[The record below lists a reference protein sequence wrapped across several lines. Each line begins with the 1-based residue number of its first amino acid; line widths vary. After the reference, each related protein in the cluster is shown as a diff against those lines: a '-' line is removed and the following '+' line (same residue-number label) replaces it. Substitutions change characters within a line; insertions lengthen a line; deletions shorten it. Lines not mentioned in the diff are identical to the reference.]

1 MSSQPVSIEKHGS
14 VTVLSLDRPPANA
27 IDLELAEAV
36 ETAFTAAMA
45 DEPRALVLTGTGRF
59 FSAGLDLK
67 TVPSYSVA
75 QQRALLRAINRMLG
89 ALYGCPVPVV
99 GGVNGHAVAG
109 GFILALSA
117 DYRIGAS
124 GNFDIGLTEA
134 RVGIPFPA
142 APMIVLQAE
151 LAPQHARFITLY
163 ARNFGPDE
171 ARARGVFDELQP
183 QGAVLERAMEVA
195 RDMASIPGDAY
206 RRIKQQLRG
215 AAVDRIAEI
224 NATDAD
230 PMLEGWVSADAPAAA
245 ASILGGAG
253 QRTS

>member
-1 MSSQPVSIEKHGS
+1 MSTNTVSIEKHGP
-14 VTVLSLDRPPANA
+14 VAVLRLDRPPANA

-45 DEPRALVLTGTGRF
+45 DEPGALVLTGTGRF

-67 TVPSYSVA
+67 TVPSYSAA
-75 QQRALLRAINRMLG
+75 QQRALLGAINRMVG

-99 GGVNGHAVAG
+99 GGINGHAVAG
-109 GFILALSA
+109 GFILALNA

-124 GNFDIGLTEA
+124 GDFDIGLTEA

-151 LAPQHARFITLY
+151 LAPQQVRFITLY
-163 ARNFGPDE
+163 ARSFGPEE
-171 ARARGVFDELQP
+171 ARTRGVFDELQP
-183 QGAVLERAMEVA
+183 PDAVLERAIEVA

-206 RRIKQQLRG
+206 HRIKRQLRG
-215 AAVDRIAEI
+215 AAVDRIVEI
-224 NATDAD
+224 NATGAD
-230 PMLEGWVSADAPAAA
+230 PMLESWVGAEAPAAA
-245 ASILGGAG
+245 ASVLRGAAQG
-253 QRTS
+253 TS